1 MTGIVAVIAAAS
13 PNAIYLDGL
22 YRLQPSG
29 TVDLSPIDVGTLS
42 SRFTGT
48 ISYSYEWIGYL
59 RGVAT
64 TSIQLGANCPYQEWI
79 DFSGSS
85 PPQPGNWGGGGN
97 STCSIWTG
105 ATAISGYNSGNRTA
119 FIQNGQS
126 SVSFN
131 TVTGVN
137 YPMRIQWS
145 TNLPYFQSGSF
156 FVDRY
161 WAESSFDF
169 QINGS
174 NAVSGQIFYNTL
186 TNGF

>member
-13 PNAIYLDGL
+13 PNVIYGAGL

-29 TVDLSPIDVGTLS
+29 AVDLSPINVPTQS
-42 SRFTGT
+42 SRFSGT
-48 ISYSYEWIGYL
+48 VSFSYEWIGYL
-59 RGVAT
+59 RGAAT
-64 TSIQLGANCPYQEWI
+64 TAIQLGGNCPYQEWI
-79 DFSGSS
+79 DLVGS
-85 PPQPGNWGGGGN
+85 PPTPGDWGGGGN
-97 STCSIWTG
+97 STCEIWTG

-119 FIQNGQS
+119 FIQNGSS

-131 TVTGVN
+131 TVAGLN
-137 YPMRIQWS
+137 YPIRIQWS
-145 TNLPYFQSGSF
+145 TFLPYDQVGTF
-156 FVDRY
+156 FGTDRY

-186 TNGF
+186 SNGF

>member
-13 PNAIYLDGL
+13 PNVIYGAGL

-29 TVDLSPIDVGTLS
+29 VVDLSPINVPTQS
-42 SRFTGT
+42 SRFSGT
-48 ISYSYEWIGYL
+48 VSFSYEWIGYL
-59 RGVAT
+59 RGAAT
-64 TSIQLGANCPYQEWI
+64 TAIQLGANCPYQEYI
-79 DFSGSS
+79 DNF
-85 PPQPGNWGGGGN
+85 PTNWGGGGN
-97 STCSIWTG
+97 STCAIWTG

-137 YPMRIQWS
+137 YPIRIQWS
-145 TNLPYFQSGSF
+145 TDLPYYFDDNFPFPSYT
-156 FVDRY
+156 Y
-161 WAESSFDF
+161 WAQSSFDF

>member
-13 PNAIYLDGL
+13 PNVIYGAGL

-29 TVDLSPIDVGTLS
+29 AVDLSPINVPTQS
-42 SRFTGT
+42 SRFSGT
-48 ISYSYEWIGYL
+48 VSFSYEWVGYL
-59 RGVAT
+59 RGAAT
-64 TSIQLGANCPYQEWI
+64 TAIQLGANCPYQEYV
-79 DFSGSS
+79 DGFVF
-85 PPQPGNWGGGGN
+85 NWGGGGN

-137 YPMRIQWS
+137 YPIRIQRS
-145 TNLPYFQSGSF
+145 TDLPYFFEDNFPFPSDTYYAQ
-156 FVDRY
+156 
-161 WAESSFDF
+161 SSFDF

>member
-13 PNAIYLDGL
+13 PNVIYGAGL

-29 TVDLSPIDVGTLS
+29 AVDLSPINVPTQS
-42 SRFTGT
+42 SRFSGT
-48 ISYSYEWIGYL
+48 VSFSYEWIGYL
-59 RGVAT
+59 RGAAT
-64 TSIQLGANCPYQEWI
+64 TAIQLGANCPYQEYI
-79 DFSGSS
+79 DNF
-85 PPQPGNWGGGGN
+85 PTNWGGGGN
-97 STCSIWTG
+97 STCAIWTG

-137 YPMRIQWS
+137 YPIRIQWS
-145 TNLPYFQSGSF
+145 TDLPRLTIGSGF
-156 FVDRY
+156 FTDVY
-161 WAESSFDF
+161 YAESSFDF

>member
-1 MTGIVAVIAAAS
+1 MTGIVAVLAAAQ
-13 PNAIYLDGL
+13 PNVIYGAGL
-22 YRLQPSG
+22 YQIQPSG

-48 ISYSYEWIGYL
+48 VSYSYEWVGYL

-79 DFSGSS
+79 DYVGD
-85 PPQPGNWGGGGN
+85 PAVPGNWGGGGN

-119 FIQNGQS
+119 FIQNGQT

-131 TVTGVN
+131 TVAGAN

-145 TNLPYFQSGSF
+145 TILPFSQ
-156 FVDRY
+156 DRVIGGFDRF
-161 WAESSFDF
+161 WAESSFAF
-169 QINGS
+169 QINS
-174 NAVSGQIFYNTL
+174 SSAVAGQIFYNTL